1 MALGL
6 FCPRVLGEAAQEF
19 HVLAVGFLSSYPPD
33 SPYVLSLLSPF
44 GFMSPGF
51 GVEAWFGLILASD
64 ILCICQVSQMAPRS
78 HRSSRVFSVTRRP
91 ALRSPKAAFFNKN
104 PIYPAGHVF
113 SVAYRR
119 TRPSNLGLS
128 SNQGARRSTLSP
140 FTVRCWVLL
149 LPLFHAVVSGEA
161 LQARWDAGP
170 GSRSFLHG
178 FELDD

>member
-19 HVLAVGFLSSYPPD
+19 HVGPWVFLSSYPPD
-33 SPYVLSLLSPF
+33 SPYVLSLLSLF
-44 GFMSPGF
+44 GFMGPGF

-64 ILCICQVSQMAPRS
+64 TLCICQVLQMAPRS
-78 HRSSRVFSVTRRP
+78 HRPSRVFP
-91 ALRSPKAAFFNKN
+91 SP
-104 PIYPAGHVF
+104 GGQLSDRQMLQF
-113 SVAYRR
+113 SIRILPCRACLFCCLSAHTSIQSR
-119 TRPSNLGLS
+119 TRS
-128 SNQGARRSTLSP
+128 SNQGARKSTLSP